1 MRPGMSDGRCF
12 TTYIPNFELNRNMQK
27 ANGVFNNRDWRIYV
41 QQNGDKVKDDFSDAC
56 KNKTKKE
63 CGQCFIGID
72 PVNITASDPNYSVQ
86 PYDSNPYY
94 SF

>member
-12 TTYIPNFELNRNMQK
+12 TTYIPNYELNMNMQK
-27 ANGVFNNRDWRIYV
+27 ANGVNNNRDWRVYV
-41 QQNGDKVKDDFSDAC
+41 QQNGDKVKDDFTDAC

-63 CGQCFIGID
+63 CEQCFIGID
-72 PVNITASDPNYSVQ
+72 PVNITAPSPDYSVQ
-86 PYDSNPYY
+86 PYDSNPYA